1 MILGLME
8 KNVFDQPIKTDMKT
22 YDSIQKIKTKWIII
36 QLVVY
41 KIITISKKIVVW

>member
-1 MILGLME
+1 MILRLME